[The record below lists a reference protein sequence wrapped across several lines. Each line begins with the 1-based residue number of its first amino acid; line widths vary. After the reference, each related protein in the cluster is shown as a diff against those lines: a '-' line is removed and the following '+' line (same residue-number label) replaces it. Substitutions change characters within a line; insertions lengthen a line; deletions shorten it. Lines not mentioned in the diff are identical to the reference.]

1 MQLSFFLI
9 FFFITGK
16 WVNLNTL
23 KELVL
28 IFASVDISLGKT
40 PEYFRL
46 NTMGSVFDYILFISR

>member
-1 MQLSFFLI
+1 MQLN

-28 IFASVDISLGKT
+28 IFASVNISLGKT
-40 PEYFRL
+40 PEYFHL
-46 NTMGSVFDYILFISR
+46 NKMRSVLSYIQFISG

>member
-1 MQLSFFLI
+1 M
-9 FFFITGK
+9 
-16 WVNLNTL
+16 NLNTL